1 MTDRRSKL
9 ENGDMLPEITAP
21 GAGTGRMT
29 LPDDLAG
36 SWSVLVF
43 YRGHW

>member
-1 MTDRRSKL
+1 METL
-9 ENGDMLPEITAP
+9 ENGDRLPSLTADRVD
-21 GAGTGRMT
+21 GDAMT

-36 SWSVLVF
+36 SWSLVLF

>member
-1 MTDRRSKL
+1 MPPKRL
-9 ENGDMLPEITAP
+9 ENGDRLPSLTAP
-21 GAGTGRMT
+21 VVDDGEMT

-36 SWSVLVF
+36 SWALIVF